1 MRKLNLSPALQE
13 EFATVEAVLNTGGTT
28 RRVDALLLCWVKYEK
43 QLRRLFS
50 FLVFQHP
57 TFTEDTIDSV
67 ISALVE
73 NTKLYPETFIK
84 GINQLKVRSVSDLL
98 GTKYNALNAEINR
111 IRRYRNKLM
120 HGQITGQNI
129 RSRQIELDISYLI
142 EWIETL
148 AVAADS
154 EFGYDGIR
162 RKTYRSAKSSARIAV
177 AKYPFDDAL
186 EFKGWLSKLAGGE

>member
-1 MRKLNLSPALQE
+1 MRKLNFVPALQS
-13 EFATVEAVLNTGGTT
+13 EFATVEAVLNSDGPT
-28 RRVDALLLCWVKYEK
+28 RRVDALLLCWIKYEK

-57 TFTEDTIDSV
+57 KFTESTLDSV
-67 ISALVE
+67 ISALVK
-73 NTKLYPETFIK
+73 NKHLNPETFTK

-98 GTKYNALNAEINR
+98 GTKYSALNTEISR

-129 RSRQIELDISYLI
+129 TSRQIERDISYLI
-142 EWIETL
+142 DRIETL
-148 AVAADS
+148 AMAADS

-162 RKTYRSAKSSARIAV
+162 PNTYRSAKSSARIAV
-177 AKYPFDDAL
+177 ANYPFNDAL
-186 EFKGWLSKLAGGE
+186 EFKGWLRVTLAP